1 MATKR
6 ALERRIA
13 STQDMSSIVS
23 TMKALAAVNV
33 RIFGQARDAIEKY
46 MDTVERGLQVVLT
59 SDHDGIEPGAQVRG
73 PRGPGGGTRP
83 PQPGGGVPSMGAGAG
98 VGLFVFGA
106 VQGMCGQ
113 FNDHIAREASEYA
126 SRFAGDAQVVAVGPR
141 VGARLADRGFLVE
154 RSVDMTG
161 SLDSLP
167 RVVDDCIVAMD
178 QLRSRGIGR
187 AIVFY
192 NAAGGQSSYEPHH
205 ELILPI
211 NEAWLGRIVRRTW
224 PTRSLPAVVTPRA
237 DLLTALTRQYLFAS
251 FYRAAAQSLSSENA
265 ARLSS
270 MQSAESNI
278 DERLSELR
286 GAYNQQRQ
294 QEITSELLD
303 IVGGYTAL
311 EESPR

>member
-1 MATKR
+1 MATKQK
-6 ALERRIA
+6 LERRIA

-33 RIFGQARDAIEKY
+33 RIFGQARDAIEQY

-59 SDHDGIEPGAQVRG
+59 SDHGEAPGAQVRG
-73 PRGPGGGTRP
+73 PRRPGGGTRP
-83 PQPGGGVPSMGAGAG
+83 PRPTGGMPSVAGGGG

-113 FNDHIAREASEYA
+113 FNDHIADEAADYA
-126 SRFAGDAQVVAVGPR
+126 ARFAGDAQVVAVGPR

-154 RSVDMTG
+154 RSVDMSG
-161 SLDSLP
+161 SLESLP

-178 QLRSRGIGR
+178 QLRMRGTTR
-187 AIVFY
+187 AVAFY
-192 NAAGGQSSYEPHH
+192 NAEGGESSYEPHY
-205 ELILPI
+205 ELVLPI
-211 NEAWLGRIVRRTW
+211 NEAWLGRIVRRSW

-278 DERLSELR
+278 DERLDELR
-286 GAYNQQRQ
+286 SAYNQQRQ

-311 EESPR
+311 EESSR

>member
-1 MATKR
+1 MATKQK
-6 ALERRIA
+6 LERQIA
-13 STQDMSSIVS
+13 STRDMSSIVS

-59 SDHDGIEPGAQVRG
+59 SDHGSAPS
-73 PRGPGGGTRP
+73 
-83 PQPGGGVPSMGAGAG
+83 GVPAPATRGSG

-113 FNDHIAREASEYA
+113 FSEHIARDAAGYA
-126 SRFAGDAQVVAVGPR
+126 DRLGGDVQVVAVGPR
-141 VGARLADRGFLVE
+141 VGARLADHGFLVE

-178 QLRSRGIGR
+178 QLRMRGTTR
-187 AIVFY
+187 AVVFY
-192 NAAGGQSSYEPHH
+192 NAEGGESSYEPRH
-205 ELILPI
+205 ELVLPI
-211 NEAWLGRIVRRTW
+211 NEAWLGRIVRRSW

-237 DLLTALTRQYLFAS
+237 DLLSALTRQYLFAS

-278 DERLSELR
+278 DERLDELR
-286 GAYNQQRQ
+286 GSYNQQRQ

-311 EESPR
+311 EES